1 MAAFAL
7 DSPLTIQTLFRPDGP
22 LASHIDGFK
31 ARAPQLAMAEAVA
44 RAINGGGRL
53 LVEAGTGTGKTYA
66 YLVPAL
72 ESGKRVVIS
81 TGSKNLQEQL
91 FYRDLPTVAGALAY
105 TPPVALLKGRSNYLC
120 IERMNRLLSESHLQ
134 KAEVLSDLVKVKS
147 WSTAT
152 LTGDVGDIPGLQE
165 NAEILPHITS
175 TNENCLGRDC
185 PYYDDCHLVVA
196 RRRAMDAQ
204 VVVINHHLFFA
215 DMAVKDTGFGELVPE
230 AQVYVF
236 DEAHQLPEIATNY
249 FGKSVGSRTI
259 QDLAQDIQLAYRAE
273 AQDMAQLG
281 KAADRLGIASQ
292 DLRLAFGVDGGRGNT
307 RDLLR
312 QPLWAQAL
320 ARLNDALGLCYE
332 VLKLALGRGEQL
344 DHAFERISELRTR
357 LEEVLAIDQTGFSY
371 WYDCSRL
378 HFTLNLTPLSV
389 AERFGAEVLRPE
401 VAWIFTSATLT
412 VDNCFAH
419 FVAEMGLTGSAEL
432 ILDSPFDYAE
442 QARLCVPRFLPEPNA
457 FGRGEQLANL
467 MIPLINR
474 TPGGCFFLCTSHQVM
489 RQVAEVLRREI
500 GRTVLLQGEDNK
512 QRLLKSFVENGRAV
526 LVATSSFWEGID
538 VRGAALSCVIIDK
551 LPFAS
556 PDDPLLKARV
566 DDCKLKGGDPF
577 ADIQLPKAVIALK
590 QGVGRLIRDR
600 TDHGVLVICD
610 PRMVNKPYGATFI
623 KSLPPIPR
631 TRDLDTLGHFF
642 GREAAVEPGEPP
654 FELKGTPT

>member
-1 MAAFAL
+1 MAAFAR
-7 DSPLTIQTLFRPDGP
+7 DAPLTIQTLFKPDGP

-31 ARAPQLAMAEAVA
+31 ARAPQLDMAEAVA
-44 RAINGGGRL
+44 RAIKSGGRL

-91 FYRDLPTVAGALAY
+91 FYRDLPTITGALSY

-134 KAEVLSDLVKVKS
+134 KPEILSDLVKVKS

-152 LTGDVGDIPGLQE
+152 DNGDVGDIPGLQE
-165 NAEILPHITS
+165 NAEILAHVTS
-175 TNENCLGRDC
+175 TNDNCLGRDC

-230 AQVYVF
+230 SQVYVF

-259 QDLAQDIQLAYRAE
+259 LDLAQDIQLAYRAE
-273 AQDMAQLG
+273 AHDMGQLG
-281 KAADRLGIASQ
+281 KAADRLSIASQ
-292 DLRLAFGVDGGRGNT
+292 DLRLAFGIDGGRGNT

-312 QPLWAQAL
+312 QPLWGQAL
-320 ARLNDALGLCYE
+320 ARLNDAIGLCYE

-344 DHAFERISELRTR
+344 DHAFERVCELRTR
-357 LEEVLAIDQTGFSY
+357 LGEVLAVNQTGFSY

-378 HFTLNLTPLSV
+378 HFSLNLTPLSV
-389 AERFGAEVLRPE
+389 AERFGAEVQKPE

-412 VDNCFAH
+412 VDNRFDH
-419 FVAEMGLTGSAEL
+419 FKAELGLAGSAEL

-467 MIPLINR
+467 MIPLINK

-512 QRLLKSFVENGRAV
+512 QRLLKTFVENGRAV

-538 VRGAALSCVIIDK
+538 VRGGHCPVLSSTNCRLRARTIRCSRRGWMI
-551 LPFAS
+551 AS
-556 PDDPLLKARV
+556 SRGEIPSPSSS
-566 DDCKLKGGDPF
+566 C
-577 ADIQLPKAVIALK
+577 
-590 QGVGRLIRDR
+590 
-600 TDHGVLVICD
+600 
-610 PRMVNKPYGATFI
+610 PR
-623 KSLPPIPR
+623 R
-631 TRDLDTLGHFF
+631 
-642 GREAAVEPGEPP
+642 
-654 FELKGTPT
+654 

>member
-1 MAAFAL
+1 M
-7 DSPLTIQTLFRPDGP
+7 TIQTLFKPDGP

-31 ARAPQLAMAEAVA
+31 ARAPQLEMAEAVA
-44 RAINGGGRL
+44 RAIKSGGRL

-91 FYRDLPTVAGALAY
+91 FYRDLPTITGALSY

-134 KAEVLSDLVKVKS
+134 KPEILNDLVKVKS

-152 LTGDVGDIPGLQE
+152 DNGDVGDIPGLQE
-165 NAEILPHITS
+165 NAEILAHVTS
-175 TNENCLGRDC
+175 TNDNCLGRDC

-236 DEAHQLPEIATNY
+236 DEAHQLPEIATSY

-259 QDLAQDIQLAYRAE
+259 LDLAQDIQLAYRAE
-273 AQDMAQLG
+273 AHDMAQLG
-281 KAADRLGIASQ
+281 KAADRLAIASQ

-307 RDLLR
+307 RDMLR
-312 QPLWAQAL
+312 QPLWGQAL
-320 ARLNDALGLCYE
+320 ARLNDAIGLCYE

-357 LEEVLAIDQTGFSY
+357 LGEVLAVNQTGFSY

-389 AERFGAEVLRPE
+389 AERFSAEVQRPE
-401 VAWIFTSATLT
+401 VAWVFTSATLT
-412 VDNCFAH
+412 VDMRFDH
-419 FVAEMGLTGSAEL
+419 FKAELGLAGSAEL
-432 ILDSPFDYAE
+432 ILDSPFDYGE
-442 QARLCVPRFLPEPNA
+442 QARLCVPRYLPEPNA

-467 MIPLINR
+467 MIPLINK
-474 TPGGCFFLCTSHQVM
+474 TPGGLFLPLHQPSGD
-489 RQVAEVLRREI
+489 AS
-500 GRTVLLQGEDNK
+500 GG
-512 QRLLKSFVENGRAV
+512 
-526 LVATSSFWEGID
+526 
-538 VRGAALSCVIIDK
+538 RGAAPGDWPHRLAAGGRTTSNGCSRSLSRMAAPCWWRPAVSGRGSTCEGRRCRVLSSTSCR
-551 LPFAS
+551 LPVPMIRCSRRGWMIAS
-556 PDDPLLKARV
+556 SR
-566 DDCKLKGGDPF
+566 GGIPS
-577 ADIQLPKAVIALK
+577 PS
-590 QGVGRLIRDR
+590 
-600 TDHGVLVICD
+600 CSC
-610 PRMVNKPYGATFI
+610 PR
-623 KSLPPIPR
+623 R
-631 TRDLDTLGHFF
+631 
-642 GREAAVEPGEPP
+642 
-654 FELKGTPT
+654 

>member
-1 MAAFAL
+1 M
-7 DSPLTIQTLFRPDGP
+7 TIQTLFKPDGP

-31 ARAPQLAMAEAVA
+31 ARAPQLEMAEAVA
-44 RAINGGGRL
+44 RAIKSGGRL

-91 FYRDLPTVAGALAY
+91 FYRDLPTITGALSY

-134 KAEVLSDLVKVKS
+134 KPEVLNDLVKVKS

-152 LTGDVGDIPGLQE
+152 DNGDVGDIPGLQE
-165 NAEILPHITS
+165 NAEILAHVTS
-175 TNENCLGRDC
+175 TNDNCLGRDC

-273 AQDMAQLG
+273 AHDMAQLG
-281 KAADRLGIASQ
+281 KAADRLAIASQ

-307 RDLLR
+307 RDMLR

-320 ARLNDALGLCYE
+320 ARLNDAIGLCYE

-357 LEEVLAIDQTGFSY
+357 LGEVLAVNQTGFSY

-389 AERFGAEVLRPE
+389 AERFSAEVQRPE
-401 VAWIFTSATLT
+401 VAWVFTSATLT
-412 VDNCFAH
+412 VDMRFDH
-419 FVAEMGLTGSAEL
+419 FKAELGLAGSAEL
-432 ILDSPFDYAE
+432 ILDSPFDYGE
-442 QARLCVPRFLPEPNA
+442 QARLCVPRYLPEPNA

-467 MIPLINR
+467 MIPLINK

-512 QRLLKSFVENGRAV
+512 QRLLKEFVENGRAV

-566 DDCKLKGGDPF
+566 DDCKFKGGDPF
-577 ADIQLPKAVIALK
+577 AELQLPKAVIALK

-600 TDHGVLVICD
+600 SDHGVLVICD

-623 KSLPPIPR
+623 KSLPAIPR
-631 TRDLDTLGHFF
+631 TRELGTLGSFF
-642 GREAAVEPGEPP
+642 DRSE
-654 FELKGTPT
+654 

>member
-1 MAAFAL
+1 M
-7 DSPLTIQTLFRPDGP
+7 TIQTLFKPDGP

-31 ARAPQLAMAEAVA
+31 ARAPQLEMAEAVA
-44 RAINGGGRL
+44 RAIKSGGRL

-91 FYRDLPTVAGALAY
+91 FYRDLPTITGALSY

-134 KAEVLSDLVKVKS
+134 KPEVLNDLVKVKS

-152 LTGDVGDIPGLQE
+152 DNGDVGDIPGLQE
-165 NAEILPHITS
+165 NAEILTHVTS
-175 TNENCLGRDC
+175 TNDNCLGRDC

-273 AQDMAQLG
+273 AHDMAQLG
-281 KAADRLGIASQ
+281 KAADRLAIASQ

-307 RDLLR
+307 HDMLR
-312 QPLWAQAL
+312 QPLWGQAL
-320 ARLNDALGLCYE
+320 ARLNDAIGLCYE

-357 LEEVLAIDQTGFSY
+357 LGEVLAVNQTGFSY

-389 AERFGAEVLRPE
+389 AERFSAEVQRPE
-401 VAWIFTSATLT
+401 VAWVFTSATLT
-412 VDNCFAH
+412 VDMRFDH
-419 FVAEMGLTGSAEL
+419 FKAELGLAGSVEL
-432 ILDSPFDYAE
+432 ILDSPFDYGE
-442 QARLCVPRFLPEPNA
+442 QARLCVPRYLPEPNA

-467 MIPLINR
+467 MIPLINK

-512 QRLLKSFVENGRAV
+512 QRLLKEFVENGRAV

-577 ADIQLPKAVIALK
+577 SELQLPKAVIALK

-600 TDHGVLVICD
+600 SDHGVLVICD

-623 KSLPPIPR
+623 KSLPAIPR
-631 TRDLDTLGHFF
+631 TRELGTLGSFF
-642 GREAAVEPGEPP
+642 DRTERGE
-654 FELKGTPT
+654 

>member
-1 MAAFAL
+1 MLRDAL
-7 DSPLTIQTLFRPDGP
+7 LTIQTLFKPDGP

-31 ARAPQLAMAEAVA
+31 ARAPQLEMAEAVA
-44 RAINGGGRL
+44 RAIKSGGRL

-91 FYRDLPTVAGALAY
+91 FYRDLPTITGALSY

-134 KAEVLSDLVKVKS
+134 KPEILNDLVKVKS

-152 LTGDVGDIPGLQE
+152 DNGDVGDIPGLQE
-165 NAEILPHITS
+165 NAEILAHVTS
-175 TNENCLGRDC
+175 TNDNCLGRDC

-273 AQDMAQLG
+273 AHDMAQLG
-281 KAADRLGIASQ
+281 KAADRLAIASQ

-307 RDLLR
+307 RDMLR
-312 QPLWAQAL
+312 QPLWGQAL
-320 ARLNDALGLCYE
+320 ARLNDAIGLCYE

-357 LEEVLAIDQTGFSY
+357 LGEVLAVNQTGFSY

-389 AERFGAEVLRPE
+389 AERFSAEVQRPE
-401 VAWIFTSATLT
+401 VAWVFTSATLT
-412 VDNCFAH
+412 VDMRFDH
-419 FVAEMGLTGSAEL
+419 FKAELGLAGSAEL
-432 ILDSPFDYAE
+432 ILDSPFDYGE
-442 QARLCVPRFLPEPNA
+442 QARLCVPRYLPEPNA

-467 MIPLINR
+467 MIPLINK

-512 QRLLKSFVENGRAV
+512 QRLLKEFVENGRAV

-577 ADIQLPKAVIALK
+577 TELQLPKAVIALK

-600 TDHGVLVICD
+600 TDQGVLVICD

-623 KSLPPIPR
+623 KSLPAIPR
-631 TRDLDTLGHFF
+631 TRELGTLGSFF
-642 GREAAVEPGEPP
+642 DRGE
-654 FELKGTPT
+654 

>member
-1 MAAFAL
+1 M
-7 DSPLTIQTLFRPDGP
+7 TIQTLFKPDGP

-31 ARAPQLAMAEAVA
+31 ARAPQLEMAEAVA
-44 RAINGGGRL
+44 RAIKEHGRL

-91 FYRDLPTVAGALAY
+91 FYRDLPTITGALSY

-134 KAEVLSDLVKVKS
+134 KPEVLNDLVKVKS

-152 LTGDVGDIPGLQE
+152 DNGDVGDIPGLQE
-165 NAEILPHITS
+165 NAEILAHVTS

-259 QDLAQDIQLAYRAE
+259 LDLAQDIQLAYRAE
-273 AQDMAQLG
+273 AHDMAQLG
-281 KAADRLGIASQ
+281 KAADRLAIASQ

-307 RDLLR
+307 RDMLR
-312 QPLWAQAL
+312 QPLWGQAL

-344 DHAFERISELRTR
+344 DHCFERISELRTR
-357 LEEVLAIDQTGFSY
+357 LGEVLAINQTGFSY

-401 VAWIFTSATLT
+401 VAWVFTSATLT
-412 VDNCFAH
+412 VDMRFDH
-419 FVAEMGLTGSAEL
+419 FKAELGLAGSAEL
-432 ILDSPFDYAE
+432 ILDSPFDYGE

-467 MIPLINR
+467 MIPLINK

-512 QRLLKSFVENGRAV
+512 QRLLKEFVENGRAV

-556 PDDPLLKARV
+556 PDDPQLKARV
-566 DDCKLKGGDPF
+566 DDCKLRGGAPF

-600 TDHGVLVICD
+600 GDHGVLVICD

-623 KSLPPIPR
+623 KSLPAIPR
-631 TRDLDTLGHFF
+631 TRELAMLGNFF
-642 GREAAVEPGEPP
+642 EQQALAGR
-654 FELKGTPT
+654 

>member
-1 MAAFAL
+1 M
-7 DSPLTIQTLFRPDGP
+7 TIQTLFKPDGP

-31 ARAPQLAMAEAVA
+31 ARAPQLEMAEAVA
-44 RAINGGGRL
+44 RAIKSGARL

-91 FYRDLPTVAGALAY
+91 FYRDLPTITGALSY

-134 KAEVLSDLVKVKS
+134 KPEVLNDLVKVKS

-152 LTGDVGDIPGLQE
+152 DNGDVGDIPGLQE
-165 NAEILPHITS
+165 NAEILAHVTS
-175 TNENCLGRDC
+175 TNDNCLGRDC

-273 AQDMAQLG
+273 AHDMAQLG
-281 KAADRLGIASQ
+281 KAADRLAIASQ

-307 RDLLR
+307 RDMLR
-312 QPLWAQAL
+312 QPLWGQAL
-320 ARLNDALGLCYE
+320 ARLNDAIGLCYE

-357 LEEVLAIDQTGFSY
+357 LGEVLAVNQTGFSY

-389 AERFGAEVLRPE
+389 AERFSAEVQRPE
-401 VAWIFTSATLT
+401 VAWVFTSATLT
-412 VDNCFAH
+412 VDMRFDH
-419 FVAEMGLTGSAEL
+419 FKAELGLAGSAEL
-432 ILDSPFDYAE
+432 ILDSPFDYGE
-442 QARLCVPRFLPEPNA
+442 QARLCVPRYLPEPNA

-467 MIPLINR
+467 MIPLINK

-512 QRLLKSFVENGRAV
+512 QRLLKEFVENGRAV

-556 PDDPLLKARV
+556 PDDPLLKA
-566 DDCKLKGGDPF
+566 
-577 ADIQLPKAVIALK
+577 
-590 QGVGRLIRDR
+590 
-600 TDHGVLVICD
+600 
-610 PRMVNKPYGATFI
+610 
-623 KSLPPIPR
+623 
-631 TRDLDTLGHFF
+631 
-642 GREAAVEPGEPP
+642 
-654 FELKGTPT
+654 

>member
-1 MAAFAL
+1 M
-7 DSPLTIQTLFRPDGP
+7 TIQTLFKPDGP

-31 ARAPQLAMAEAVA
+31 ARAPQLEMAEAVA
-44 RAINGGGRL
+44 RAIKSGGRL

-91 FYRDLPTVAGALAY
+91 FYRDLPTITGALSY

-134 KAEVLSDLVKVKS
+134 KPEILNDLVKVKS

-152 LTGDVGDIPGLQE
+152 DNGDVGDIPGLQE
-165 NAEILPHITS
+165 NAEILAHVTS
-175 TNENCLGRDC
+175 TNDNCLGRDC

-273 AQDMAQLG
+273 AHDMAQLG
-281 KAADRLGIASQ
+281 KAADRLAIASQ

-307 RDLLR
+307 RDMLR
-312 QPLWAQAL
+312 QPLWGQAL
-320 ARLNDALGLCYE
+320 ARLNDAIGLCYE

-357 LEEVLAIDQTGFSY
+357 LGEVLAVNQTGFSY

-389 AERFGAEVLRPE
+389 AERFSAEVQRPE
-401 VAWIFTSATLT
+401 VAWVFTSATLT
-412 VDNCFAH
+412 VDMRFDH
-419 FVAEMGLTGSAEL
+419 FKAELGLAGSAEL
-432 ILDSPFDYAE
+432 ILDSPFDYGE
-442 QARLCVPRFLPEPNA
+442 QARLCVPRYLPEPNA

-467 MIPLINR
+467 MIPLINK

-512 QRLLKSFVENGRAV
+512 QRLLKEFVENGRAV

-577 ADIQLPKAVIALK
+577 TELQLPKAVIALK

-600 TDHGVLVICD
+600 TDQGVLVICD

-623 KSLPPIPR
+623 KSLPAIPR
-631 TRDLDTLGHFF
+631 TRELGTLGSFF
-642 GREAAVEPGEPP
+642 DRGE
-654 FELKGTPT
+654 

>member
-1 MAAFAL
+1 
-7 DSPLTIQTLFRPDGP
+7 PDN
-22 LASHIDGFK
+22 A
-31 ARAPQLAMAEAVA
+31 AVA
-44 RAINGGGRL
+44 
-53 LVEAGTGTGKTYA
+53 
-66 YLVPAL
+66 
-72 ESGKRVVIS
+72 
-81 TGSKNLQEQL
+81 
-91 FYRDLPTVAGALAY
+91 
-105 TPPVALLKGRSNYLC
+105 
-120 IERMNRLLSESHLQ
+120 
-134 KAEVLSDLVKVKS
+134 
-147 WSTAT
+147 
-152 LTGDVGDIPGLQE
+152 DIPGLQE
-165 NAEILPHITS
+165 NAEILAHVTS
-175 TNENCLGRDC
+175 TNDNCLGRDC
-185 PYYDDCHLVVA
+185 PYYDDCHLVIA

-236 DEAHQLPEIATNY
+236 DEAHQLPEIASHY

-273 AQDMAQLG
+273 AHDMAQLG
-281 KAADRLGIASQ
+281 KAADRLAIASQ
-292 DLRLAFGVDGGRGNT
+292 DLRLAFGVEGGRGNT

-312 QPLWAQAL
+312 QSLWAQAL
-320 ARLNDALGLCYE
+320 ARLNDAIGLCYE
-332 VLKLALGRGEQL
+332 VLKLALGRGELL
-344 DHAFERISELRTR
+344 DHCFERISELRTR
-357 LEEVLAIDQTGFSY
+357 LGEVLAVNQTGFSY

-389 AERFGAEVLRPE
+389 AERFGAEVQRPE

-412 VDNCFAH
+412 VDNRFAH
-419 FVAEMGLTGSAEL
+419 FVAEMGLAGSAEL

-457 FGRGEQLANL
+457 FGRGEQLATL
-467 MIPLINR
+467 MIPLINK

-512 QRLLKSFVENGRAV
+512 QRLLKTFVENGRAV

-556 PDDPLLKARV
+556 PDDPQLKARV
-566 DDCKLKGGDPF
+566 EDCKLKGGDPF
-577 ADIQLPKAVIALK
+577 AELQLPKAVIALK

-600 TDHGVLVICD
+600 SDHGVLVICD
-610 PRMVNKPYGATFI
+610 PRVVNKPYGATFI
-623 KSLPPIPR
+623 KSLPAIPR
-631 TRDLDTLGHFF
+631 TRELATLGEFF
-642 GREAAVEPGEPP
+642 GPRE
-654 FELKGTPT
+654 

>member
-1 MAAFAL
+1 M
-7 DSPLTIQTLFRPDGP
+7 PLTIIQTLFKPDGP
-22 LASHIDGFK
+22 LARHIDGFK
-31 ARAPQLAMAEAVA
+31 ARAPQLEMAEAVS
-44 RAINGGGRL
+44 RAIKQGGRL

-91 FYRDLPTVAGALAY
+91 FYRDLPTITGALHY

-134 KAEVLSDLVKVKS
+134 KPEILSDLVKVKS

-152 LTGDVGDIPGLQE
+152 DNGDVGDIPGLQE
-165 NAEILPHITS
+165 NAEILAHVTS
-175 TNENCLGRDC
+175 TNDNCLGRDC
-185 PYYDDCHLVVA
+185 PYYDDCHLVIA

-236 DEAHQLPEIATNY
+236 DEAHQLPEIASHY

-273 AQDMAQLG
+273 AHDMAQLG
-281 KAADRLGIASQ
+281 KAADRLAIASQ
-292 DLRLAFGVDGGRGNT
+292 DLRLAFGVEGGRGNT

-312 QPLWAQAL
+312 QSLWAQAL
-320 ARLNDALGLCYE
+320 ARLNDAIGLCYE
-332 VLKLALGRGEQL
+332 VLKLALGRGELL
-344 DHAFERISELRTR
+344 DHCFERISELRTR
-357 LEEVLAIDQTGFSY
+357 LGEVLAVNQTGFSY

-389 AERFGAEVLRPE
+389 AERFGAEVQRPE

-412 VDNCFAH
+412 VDNRFAH
-419 FVAEMGLTGSAEL
+419 FVAEMGLAGSAEL

-457 FGRGEQLANL
+457 FGRGEQLATL
-467 MIPLINR
+467 MIPLINK
-474 TPGGCFFLCTSHQVM
+474 TPGGMFFPLHQPSGD
-489 RQVAEVLRREI
+489 A
-500 GRTVLLQGEDNK
+500 
-512 QRLLKSFVENGRAV
+512 
-526 LVATSSFWEGID
+526 
-538 VRGAALSCVIIDK
+538 
-551 LPFAS
+551 P
-556 PDDPLLKARV
+556 
-566 DDCKLKGGDPF
+566 GG
-577 ADIQLPKAVIALK
+577 
-590 QGVGRLIRDR
+590 
-600 TDHGVLVICD
+600 
-610 PRMVNKPYGATFI
+610 
-623 KSLPPIPR
+623 
-631 TRDLDTLGHFF
+631 
-642 GREAAVEPGEPP
+642 
-654 FELKGTPT
+654 

>member
-1 MAAFAL
+1 MLRDAL
-7 DSPLTIQTLFRPDGP
+7 LTIQTLFKPDGP

-31 ARAPQLAMAEAVA
+31 ARAPQLEMAEAVA
-44 RAINGGGRL
+44 GAIKSGGRL

-91 FYRDLPTVAGALAY
+91 FYRDLPTITGALSY

-134 KAEVLSDLVKVKS
+134 KPEILNDLVKVKS

-152 LTGDVGDIPGLQE
+152 DNGDVGDIPGLQE
-165 NAEILPHITS
+165 NAEILAHVTS
-175 TNENCLGRDC
+175 TNDNCLGRDC

-273 AQDMAQLG
+273 AHDMAQLG
-281 KAADRLGIASQ
+281 KAADRLAIASQ

-307 RDLLR
+307 RDMLR
-312 QPLWAQAL
+312 QPLWGQAL
-320 ARLNDALGLCYE
+320 ARLNDAIGLCYE

-357 LEEVLAIDQTGFSY
+357 LGEVLAVNQTGFSY

-389 AERFGAEVLRPE
+389 AERFSAEVQRPE
-401 VAWIFTSATLT
+401 VAWVFTSATLT
-412 VDNCFAH
+412 VDMRFDH
-419 FVAEMGLTGSAEL
+419 FKAELGLAGSAEL
-432 ILDSPFDYAE
+432 ILDSPFDYGE
-442 QARLCVPRFLPEPNA
+442 QARLCVPRYLPEPNA

-467 MIPLINR
+467 MIPLINK

-512 QRLLKSFVENGRAV
+512 QRLLKEFVENGRAV

-577 ADIQLPKAVIALK
+577 SELQLPKAVIALK

-600 TDHGVLVICD
+600 SDHGVLVICD

-623 KSLPPIPR
+623 KSLPAIPR
-631 TRDLDTLGHFF
+631 TRELGTLGSFF
-642 GREAAVEPGEPP
+642 DRTERGE
-654 FELKGTPT
+654 

>member
-1 MAAFAL
+1 M
-7 DSPLTIQTLFRPDGP
+7 TIQTLFKPDGP

-31 ARAPQLAMAEAVA
+31 ARAPQLEMAEAVA
-44 RAINGGGRL
+44 RAIKSGGRL

-91 FYRDLPTVAGALAY
+91 FYRDLPTITGALSY

-134 KAEVLSDLVKVKS
+134 KPEILNDLVKVKS

-152 LTGDVGDIPGLQE
+152 DNGDVGDIPGLQE
-165 NAEILPHITS
+165 NAEILAHVTS
-175 TNENCLGRDC
+175 TNDNCLGRDC

-273 AQDMAQLG
+273 AHDMAQLG
-281 KAADRLGIASQ
+281 KAADRLAIASQ

-307 RDLLR
+307 RDMLR
-312 QPLWAQAL
+312 QPLWGQAL
-320 ARLNDALGLCYE
+320 ARLNDAIGLCYE

-357 LEEVLAIDQTGFSY
+357 LGEVLAVNQTGFSY

-389 AERFGAEVLRPE
+389 AERFSAEVQRPE
-401 VAWIFTSATLT
+401 VAWVFTSATLT
-412 VDNCFAH
+412 VDMRFDH
-419 FVAEMGLTGSAEL
+419 FKAELGLAGSAEL
-432 ILDSPFDYAE
+432 ILDSPFDYGE
-442 QARLCVPRFLPEPNA
+442 QARLCVPRYLPEPNA

-467 MIPLINR
+467 MIPLINK

-512 QRLLKSFVENGRAV
+512 QRLLKEFVENGRAV

-577 ADIQLPKAVIALK
+577 A
-590 QGVGRLIRDR
+590 
-600 TDHGVLVICD
+600 
-610 PRMVNKPYGATFI
+610 
-623 KSLPPIPR
+623 
-631 TRDLDTLGHFF
+631 
-642 GREAAVEPGEPP
+642 E
-654 FELKGTPT
+654 

>member
-1 MAAFAL
+1 M
-7 DSPLTIQTLFRPDGP
+7 TIQTLFKPDGP
-22 LASHIDGFK
+22 LASHIDGFV
-31 ARAPQLAMAEAVA
+31 ARAPQLAMAEAVSS
-44 RAINGGGRL
+44 AIKSGGRL

-91 FYRDLPTVAGALAY
+91 FYRDLPTITGALSY

-134 KAEVLSDLVKVKS
+134 KPDILNDLVKVKS

-152 LTGDVGDIPGLQE
+152 DNGDVGDIPGLQE
-165 NAEILPHITS
+165 NAEILAHVTS
-175 TNENCLGRDC
+175 TNDNCLGRDC

-273 AQDMAQLG
+273 AHDMGQLG
-281 KAADRLGIASQ
+281 KAADRLSIASQ

-307 RDLLR
+307 RDMLR
-312 QPLWAQAL
+312 HPLWAQAL

-344 DHAFERISELRTR
+344 DHAFERICELRTR
-357 LEEVLAIDQTGFSY
+357 LGEVLAINQTGFSY

-378 HFTLNLTPLSV
+378 HFSLNITPLSV

-412 VDNCFAH
+412 VDMRFDH
-419 FVAEMGLTGSAEL
+419 FKAELGLAGSAEL

-457 FGRGEQLANL
+457 FGRGEQLAQL
-467 MIPLINR
+467 MIPLINK

-512 QRLLKSFVENGRAV
+512 QRLLKEFVENGRAV

-566 DDCKLKGGDPF
+566 DDCKLKGGRSLRRYT
-577 ADIQLPKAVIALK
+577 AA
-590 QGVGRLIRDR
+590 QGGDCLETGGR
-600 TDHGVLVICD
+600 
-610 PRMVNKPYGATFI
+610 
-623 KSLPPIPR
+623 
-631 TRDLDTLGHFF
+631 
-642 GREAAVEPGEPP
+642 AAHS
-654 FELKGTPT
+654 

>member
-1 MAAFAL
+1 M
-7 DSPLTIQTLFRPDGP
+7 TIQTLFKPDGP

-31 ARAPQLAMAEAVA
+31 ARAPQLEMAEAVA
-44 RAINGGGRL
+44 RAIKSSGRL

-91 FYRDLPTVAGALAY
+91 FYRDLPTITGALSY

-134 KAEVLSDLVKVKS
+134 KPEILNDLVKVKS

-152 LTGDVGDIPGLQE
+152 DNGDVGDIPGLQE
-165 NAEILPHITS
+165 NAEILAHVTS
-175 TNENCLGRDC
+175 TNDNCLGRDC

-273 AQDMAQLG
+273 AHDMAQLG
-281 KAADRLGIASQ
+281 KAADRLAIASQ

-307 RDLLR
+307 RDMLR
-312 QPLWAQAL
+312 QPLWGQAL
-320 ARLNDALGLCYE
+320 ARLNDAIGLCYE

-357 LEEVLAIDQTGFSY
+357 LGEVLAVNQTGFSY

-389 AERFGAEVLRPE
+389 AERFSAEVQRPE
-401 VAWIFTSATLT
+401 VAWVFTSATLT
-412 VDNCFAH
+412 VDMRFDH
-419 FVAEMGLTGSAEL
+419 FKAELGLAGSAEL
-432 ILDSPFDYAE
+432 ILDSPFDYGE
-442 QARLCVPRFLPEPNA
+442 QARLCVPRYLPEPNA

-467 MIPLINR
+467 MIPLINK

-512 QRLLKSFVENGRAV
+512 QRLLKEFVENGRAV

-577 ADIQLPKAVIALK
+577 VELQLPKAVIALK

-600 TDHGVLVICD
+600 SDHGVLVICD

-623 KSLPPIPR
+623 KSLPAIPR
-631 TRDLDTLGHFF
+631 TRELGTLGSFF
-642 GREAAVEPGEPP
+642 DRTERGE
-654 FELKGTPT
+654 

>member
-1 MAAFAL
+1 M
-7 DSPLTIQTLFRPDGP
+7 TIQTLFKPDGP
-22 LASHIDGFK
+22 LASHIDGFV
-31 ARAPQLAMAEAVA
+31 ARAPQLAMAEAVSS
-44 RAINGGGRL
+44 AIKSGGRL

-91 FYRDLPTVAGALAY
+91 FYRDLPTITGALSY

-134 KAEVLSDLVKVKS
+134 KPDILNDLVKVKS

-152 LTGDVGDIPGLQE
+152 DNGDVGDIPGLQE
-165 NAEILPHITS
+165 NAEILAHVTS
-175 TNENCLGRDC
+175 TNDNCLGRDC

-215 DMAVKDTGFGELVPE
+215 DMAVKDTGFGELVPQ

-273 AQDMAQLG
+273 AHDMGQLG
-281 KAADRLGIASQ
+281 KAADRLSIASQ

-307 RDLLR
+307 RDMLR
-312 QPLWAQAL
+312 HPLWAQAL

-344 DHAFERISELRTR
+344 DHAFERICELRTR
-357 LEEVLAIDQTGFSY
+357 LGEVLAINQTGFSY

-378 HFTLNLTPLSV
+378 HFSLNITPLSV
-389 AERFGAEVLRPE
+389 AERFGAEVLRTE

-412 VDNCFAH
+412 VDLRFDH
-419 FVAEMGLTGSAEL
+419 FKAELGLAGSAEL

-457 FGRGEQLANL
+457 FGRGEQLAQL
-467 MIPLINR
+467 MIPLINK
-474 TPGGCFFLCTSHQVM
+474 TPGGCFFL
-489 RQVAEVLRREI
+489 
-500 GRTVLLQGEDNK
+500 
-512 QRLLKSFVENGRAV
+512 
-526 LVATSSFWEGID
+526 
-538 VRGAALSCVIIDK
+538 
-551 LPFAS
+551 
-556 PDDPLLKARV
+556 
-566 DDCKLKGGDPF
+566 
-577 ADIQLPKAVIALK
+577 
-590 QGVGRLIRDR
+590 
-600 TDHGVLVICD
+600 
-610 PRMVNKPYGATFI
+610 
-623 KSLPPIPR
+623 
-631 TRDLDTLGHFF
+631 
-642 GREAAVEPGEPP
+642 
-654 FELKGTPT
+654 

>member
-1 MAAFAL
+1 M
-7 DSPLTIQTLFRPDGP
+7 TIQTLFKPDGP

-31 ARAPQLAMAEAVA
+31 ARAPQLEMAEAVA
-44 RAINGGGRL
+44 HAIKSGGRL

-91 FYRDLPTVAGALAY
+91 FYRDLPTITGALSY

-134 KAEVLSDLVKVKS
+134 KPEILNDLVKVKS

-152 LTGDVGDIPGLQE
+152 DNGDVGDIPGLQE
-165 NAEILPHITS
+165 NAEILAHVTS
-175 TNENCLGRDC
+175 TNDNCLGRDC

-273 AQDMAQLG
+273 AHDMAQLG
-281 KAADRLGIASQ
+281 KAADRLAIASQ

-307 RDLLR
+307 RDMLR
-312 QPLWAQAL
+312 QPLWGQAL
-320 ARLNDALGLCYE
+320 ARLNDAIGLCYE

-357 LEEVLAIDQTGFSY
+357 LGEVLAVNQTGFSY

-389 AERFGAEVLRPE
+389 AERFSAEVQRPE
-401 VAWIFTSATLT
+401 VAWVFTSATLT
-412 VDNCFAH
+412 VDMRFDH
-419 FVAEMGLTGSAEL
+419 FKAELGLAGSAEL
-432 ILDSPFDYAE
+432 ILDSPFDYGE
-442 QARLCVPRFLPEPNA
+442 QARLCVPRYLPEPNA

-467 MIPLINR
+467 MIPLINK

-512 QRLLKSFVENGRAV
+512 QRLLKEFVENGRAV

-577 ADIQLPKAVIALK
+577 VELQLPKAVIALK

-600 TDHGVLVICD
+600 SDHGVLVICD

-623 KSLPPIPR
+623 KSLPAIPR
-631 TRDLDTLGHFF
+631 TRELGTLGSFF
-642 GREAAVEPGEPP
+642 DRTERGE
-654 FELKGTPT
+654 

>member
-1 MAAFAL
+1 MLRDAL
-7 DSPLTIQTLFRPDGP
+7 LTIQTLFKPDGP
-22 LASHIDGFK
+22 LASYIDGFK
-31 ARAPQLAMAEAVA
+31 ARAPQLEMAEAVA
-44 RAINGGGRL
+44 RAIKSGGRL

-91 FYRDLPTVAGALAY
+91 FYRDLPTITGALSY

-134 KAEVLSDLVKVKS
+134 KPEILNDLVKVKS

-152 LTGDVGDIPGLQE
+152 DNGDVGDIPGLQE
-165 NAEILPHITS
+165 NAEILAHVTS
-175 TNENCLGRDC
+175 TNDNCLGRDC

-215 DMAVKDTGFGELVPE
+215 DMAVKGTGFGELVPE

-273 AQDMAQLG
+273 AHDMAQLG
-281 KAADRLGIASQ
+281 KAADRLAIASQ

-307 RDLLR
+307 RDMLR
-312 QPLWAQAL
+312 QPLWGQAL
-320 ARLNDALGLCYE
+320 ARLNDAIGLCYE

-357 LEEVLAIDQTGFSY
+357 LGEVLAVNQTGFSY

-389 AERFGAEVLRPE
+389 AERFSAEVQRPE
-401 VAWIFTSATLT
+401 VAWVFTSATLT
-412 VDNCFAH
+412 VDMRFDH
-419 FVAEMGLTGSAEL
+419 FKAELGLAGSAEL
-432 ILDSPFDYAE
+432 ILDSPFDYGE
-442 QARLCVPRFLPEPNA
+442 QARLCVPRYLPEPNA

-467 MIPLINR
+467 MIPLINK

-512 QRLLKSFVENGRAV
+512 QRLLKEFVENGRAV

-577 ADIQLPKAVIALK
+577 SELQLPKAVIALK

-600 TDHGVLVICD
+600 SDHGVLVICD

-623 KSLPPIPR
+623 KSLPAIPR
-631 TRDLDTLGHFF
+631 TRELGTLGSFF
-642 GREAAVEPGEPP
+642 DRTERGE
-654 FELKGTPT
+654 

>member
-1 MAAFAL
+1 
-7 DSPLTIQTLFRPDGP
+7 
-22 LASHIDGFK
+22 
-31 ARAPQLAMAEAVA
+31 
-44 RAINGGGRL
+44 
-53 LVEAGTGTGKTYA
+53 
-66 YLVPAL
+66 
-72 ESGKRVVIS
+72 
-81 TGSKNLQEQL
+81 
-91 FYRDLPTVAGALAY
+91 
-105 TPPVALLKGRSNYLC
+105 
-120 IERMNRLLSESHLQ
+120 
-134 KAEVLSDLVKVKS
+134 
-147 WSTAT
+147 
-152 LTGDVGDIPGLQE
+152 QE
-165 NAEILPHITS
+165 NAEILAHVTS
-175 TNENCLGRDC
+175 TNDNCLGRDC

-273 AQDMAQLG
+273 AHDMAQLG
-281 KAADRLGIASQ
+281 KAADRLAIASQ

-307 RDLLR
+307 RDMLR
-312 QPLWAQAL
+312 QPLWGQAL
-320 ARLNDALGLCYE
+320 ARLNDAIGLCYE

-357 LEEVLAIDQTGFSY
+357 LGEVLAVNQTGFSY

-389 AERFGAEVLRPE
+389 AERFSAEVQRPE
-401 VAWIFTSATLT
+401 VAWVFTSATLT
-412 VDNCFAH
+412 VDMLFDH
-419 FVAEMGLTGSAEL
+419 FKAELGLAGSAEL
-432 ILDSPFDYAE
+432 ILDSPFDYGE
-442 QARLCVPRFLPEPNA
+442 QARLCVPRYLPEPNA

-467 MIPLINR
+467 MIPLINK

-512 QRLLKSFVENGRAV
+512 QRLLKEFVENGRAV

-577 ADIQLPKAVIALK
+577 AELQLPKAVIALK

-600 TDHGVLVICD
+600 SDHGVLVICD

-623 KSLPPIPR
+623 KSLPAIPR
-631 TRDLDTLGHFF
+631 TRELGTLGSFF
-642 GREAAVEPGEPP
+642 DRTERGE
-654 FELKGTPT
+654 

>member
-1 MAAFAL
+1 M
-7 DSPLTIQTLFRPDGP
+7 TIQTLFSEGGP
-22 LASHIDGFK
+22 LARHIDGFL
-31 ARAPQLAMAEAVA
+31 ARAPQLEMAEAVA
-44 RAINGGGRL
+44 NTIKDHDRL

-72 ESGKRVVIS
+72 ASGKRVVIS

-91 FYRDLPTVAGALAY
+91 FYRDLPTITGALDY
-105 TPPVALLKGRSNYLC
+105 HQPVALLKGRSNYLC
-120 IERMNRLLSESHLQ
+120 VERMNRLMSESHLQ
-134 KAEVLSDLVKVKS
+134 KPEVMSDLVRVKS
-147 WSTAT
+147 WSSTT
-152 LTGDVGDIPGLQE
+152 NTGDVGDIPGLQE
-165 NAEILPHITS
+165 NAEILPQITS
-175 TNENCLGRDC
+175 TNDNCLGRDC
-185 PYYDDCHLVVA
+185 PYYDDCHLVIA

-236 DEAHQLPEIATNY
+236 DEAHQLGEIATNY
-249 FGKSVGSRTI
+249 FGKSVSSRTI

-273 AQDMAQLG
+273 AHDMGQLG
-281 KAADRLGIASQ
+281 KAADRLSIASQ
-292 DLRLAFGVDGGRGNT
+292 DLRLAFGVDGGRGNS

-312 QPLWAQAL
+312 QPQWGQAL
-320 ARLNDALGLCYE
+320 ARLNDAIEFCYE

-344 DHAFERISELRTR
+344 DHCFERLCELRTR
-357 LEEVLAIDQTGFSY
+357 LGEVLAINQTGYSY
-371 WYDCSRL
+371 WYECTRL
-378 HFTLNLTPLSV
+378 HFSLNLTPLSV
-389 AERFGAEVLRPE
+389 AERFGAEVMRPE

-412 VDNCFAH
+412 VDMGFDH
-419 FVAEMGLTGSAEL
+419 FKAEL
-432 ILDSPFDYAE
+432 GLAGSRELMLDSPFDYSE
-442 QARLCVPRFLPEPNA
+442 QARLCVPRQLPEPNA
-457 FGRGEQLANL
+457 FGRGEMLAL
-467 MIPLINR
+467 RLIPLINK

-512 QRLLKSFVENGRAV
+512 QRLLSTFVENGRAV

-600 TDHGVLVICD
+600 RDHGVLVICD

-623 KSLPPIPR
+623 KSLPAIPR
-631 TRDLDTLGHFF
+631 TRDLDCLGEFF
-642 GREAAVEPGEPP
+642 SGLAEAARPDSAQTDL
-654 FELKGTPT
+654 FQ

>member
-1 MAAFAL
+1 M
-7 DSPLTIQTLFRPDGP
+7 TIQTLFKPDGP

-31 ARAPQLAMAEAVA
+31 ARAPQLEMAEAVA
-44 RAINGGGRL
+44 RAIKSGGRL

-91 FYRDLPTVAGALAY
+91 FYRDLPTITGALSY

-134 KAEVLSDLVKVKS
+134 KPEVLNDLVKVKS

-152 LTGDVGDIPGLQE
+152 DNGDVGDIPGLQE
-165 NAEILPHITS
+165 NAEILAHVTS
-175 TNENCLGRDC
+175 TNDNCLGRDC

-273 AQDMAQLG
+273 AHDMAQLG
-281 KAADRLGIASQ
+281 KAADRLAIASQ

-307 RDLLR
+307 RDMLR
-312 QPLWAQAL
+312 QPLWGQAL
-320 ARLNDALGLCYE
+320 ARLNDAIGLCYE

-357 LEEVLAIDQTGFSY
+357 LGEVLAVNQTGFSY

-389 AERFGAEVLRPE
+389 AERFSAEVQRPE
-401 VAWIFTSATLT
+401 VAWVFTSATLT
-412 VDNCFAH
+412 VDMRFDH
-419 FVAEMGLTGSAEL
+419 FKAELGLAGSAEL
-432 ILDSPFDYAE
+432 ILDSPFDYGE
-442 QARLCVPRFLPEPNA
+442 QARLCVPRYLPEPHA

-467 MIPLINR
+467 MIPLINK

-512 QRLLKSFVENGRAV
+512 QRLLKEFVENGRAV

-577 ADIQLPKAVIALK
+577 SELQLPKAVIALK

-600 TDHGVLVICD
+600 SDHGVLVICD

-623 KSLPPIPR
+623 KSLPAIPR
-631 TRDLDTLGHFF
+631 TRELGSLGSFF
-642 GREAAVEPGEPP
+642 DRGA
-654 FELKGTPT
+654 

>member
-1 MAAFAL
+1 M
-7 DSPLTIQTLFRPDGP
+7 TIQTLFKPDGP

-31 ARAPQLAMAEAVA
+31 ARAPQLEMAEAVA
-44 RAINGGGRL
+44 RAIKSGGRL

-91 FYRDLPTVAGALAY
+91 FYRDLPTITEALSY

-134 KAEVLSDLVKVKS
+134 KPEILNDLVKVKS

-152 LTGDVGDIPGLQE
+152 DNGDVGDIPGLQE
-165 NAEILPHITS
+165 NAEILAHVTS
-175 TNENCLGRDC
+175 TNDNCLGRDC
-185 PYYDDCHLVVA
+185 PYYDDCHLVIA

-215 DMAVKDTGFGELVPE
+215 DLAVKDTGFGELVPQ

-273 AQDMAQLG
+273 AHDMAQLG
-281 KAADRLGIASQ
+281 KAADRLAIASQ

-307 RDLLR
+307 RDMLR
-312 QPLWAQAL
+312 KPLWGQAL
-320 ARLNDALGLCYE
+320 ARLNDAIGLCYE

-344 DHAFERISELRTR
+344 DHAFERICELRTR
-357 LEEVLAIDQTGFSY
+357 LGEVLAVNQTGFSY

-378 HFTLNLTPLSV
+378 HFSLNLTPLSV
-389 AERFGAEVLRPE
+389 AERFGAEVQRPE
-401 VAWIFTSATLT
+401 VAWVFTSATLT
-412 VDNCFAH
+412 VDQRFDH
-419 FVAEMGLTGSAEL
+419 FVAELGLSGSAEL
-432 ILDSPFDYAE
+432 ILDSPFDYGE
-442 QARLCVPRFLPEPNA
+442 QARLCVPRYLPEPNA

-467 MIPLINR
+467 MIPLINK

-512 QRLLKSFVENGRAV
+512 QRLLKEFVENGRAV

-566 DDCKLKGGDPF
+566 DDCKLKGCDPF
-577 ADIQLPKAVIALK
+577 AELQLPKAVIALK

-600 TDHGVLVICD
+600 SDHGVLVICD

-623 KSLPPIPR
+623 KSLPAIPR
-631 TRDLDTLGHFF
+631 TRELAMLGDFF
-642 GREAAVEPGEPP
+642 GAKA
-654 FELKGTPT
+654 

>member
-1 MAAFAL
+1 M
-7 DSPLTIQTLFRPDGP
+7 TIQTLFKPDGP

-31 ARAPQLAMAEAVA
+31 ARAPQLEMAEAVA
-44 RAINGGGRL
+44 GAIKSGGRL

-91 FYRDLPTVAGALAY
+91 FYRDLPTITGALSY

-134 KAEVLSDLVKVKS
+134 KPEILNDLVKVKS

-152 LTGDVGDIPGLQE
+152 DNGDVGDIPGLQE
-165 NAEILPHITS
+165 NAEILAHVTS
-175 TNENCLGRDC
+175 TNDNCLGRDC

-273 AQDMAQLG
+273 AHDMAQLG
-281 KAADRLGIASQ
+281 KAADRLAIASQ

-307 RDLLR
+307 RDMLR
-312 QPLWAQAL
+312 QPLWGQAL
-320 ARLNDALGLCYE
+320 ARLNDAIGLCYE

-357 LEEVLAIDQTGFSY
+357 LGEVLAVNQTGFSY

-389 AERFGAEVLRPE
+389 AERFSAEVQRPE
-401 VAWIFTSATLT
+401 VAWVFTSATLT
-412 VDNCFAH
+412 VDMRFDH
-419 FVAEMGLTGSAEL
+419 FKAELGLAGSAEL
-432 ILDSPFDYAE
+432 ILDSPFDYGE
-442 QARLCVPRFLPEPNA
+442 QARLCVPRYLPEPNA

-467 MIPLINR
+467 MIPLINK

-512 QRLLKSFVENGRAV
+512 QRLLKEFVENGRAV

-577 ADIQLPKAVIALK
+577 SELQLPKAVIALK

-600 TDHGVLVICD
+600 SDHGVLVICD

-623 KSLPPIPR
+623 KSLPAIPR
-631 TRDLDTLGHFF
+631 TRELGTLGSFF
-642 GREAAVEPGEPP
+642 DRTERGE
-654 FELKGTPT
+654 

>member
-1 MAAFAL
+1 MLRDAL
-7 DSPLTIQTLFRPDGP
+7 LTIQTLFKPDGP

-31 ARAPQLAMAEAVA
+31 ARAPQLEMAEAVA
-44 RAINGGGRL
+44 RAIKSGGRL

-91 FYRDLPTVAGALAY
+91 FYRDLPTITGALSY

-134 KAEVLSDLVKVKS
+134 KPEILNDLVKVKS

-152 LTGDVGDIPGLQE
+152 DNGDVGDIPGLQE
-165 NAEILPHITS
+165 NAEILAHVTS
-175 TNENCLGRDC
+175 TNDNCLGRDC

-273 AQDMAQLG
+273 AHDMAQLG
-281 KAADRLGIASQ
+281 KAADRLAIASQ

-307 RDLLR
+307 RDMLR
-312 QPLWAQAL
+312 QPLWGQAL
-320 ARLNDALGLCYE
+320 ARLNDAIGLCYE

-357 LEEVLAIDQTGFSY
+357 LGEVLAVNQTGFSY

-389 AERFGAEVLRPE
+389 AERFSAEVQRPE
-401 VAWIFTSATLT
+401 VAWVFTSATLT
-412 VDNCFAH
+412 VDMRFDH
-419 FVAEMGLTGSAEL
+419 FKAELGLAGSAEL
-432 ILDSPFDYAE
+432 ILDSPFDYGE
-442 QARLCVPRFLPEPNA
+442 QARLCVPRYLPEPNA

-467 MIPLINR
+467 MIPLINK

-512 QRLLKSFVENGRAV
+512 QRLLKEFVENGRAV

-577 ADIQLPKAVIALK
+577 SELQLPKAVIALK

-600 TDHGVLVICD
+600 SDHGVLVICD

-623 KSLPPIPR
+623 KSLPAIPR
-631 TRDLDTLGHFF
+631 TRELGTLGSFF
-642 GREAAVEPGEPP
+642 DRTERGE
-654 FELKGTPT
+654 

>member
-1 MAAFAL
+1 MLRDAL
-7 DSPLTIQTLFRPDGP
+7 LTIQTLFKPDGP

-31 ARAPQLAMAEAVA
+31 ARAPQLEMAEAVA
-44 RAINGGGRL
+44 HAIKSGGRL

-91 FYRDLPTVAGALAY
+91 FYRDLPTITGALSY

-134 KAEVLSDLVKVKS
+134 KPEILNDLVKVKS

-152 LTGDVGDIPGLQE
+152 DNGDVGDIPGLQE
-165 NAEILPHITS
+165 NAEILAHVTS
-175 TNENCLGRDC
+175 TNDNCLGRDC

-273 AQDMAQLG
+273 AHDMAQLG
-281 KAADRLGIASQ
+281 KAADRLAIASQ

-307 RDLLR
+307 RDMLR
-312 QPLWAQAL
+312 QPLWGQAL
-320 ARLNDALGLCYE
+320 ARLNDAIGLCYE

-357 LEEVLAIDQTGFSY
+357 LGEVLAVNQTGFSY

-389 AERFGAEVLRPE
+389 AERFSAEVQRPE
-401 VAWIFTSATLT
+401 VAWVFTSATLT
-412 VDNCFAH
+412 VDMRFDH
-419 FVAEMGLTGSAEL
+419 FKAELGLAGSAEL
-432 ILDSPFDYAE
+432 ILDSPFDYGE
-442 QARLCVPRFLPEPNA
+442 QARLCVPRYLPEPNA

-467 MIPLINR
+467 MIPLINK

-512 QRLLKSFVENGRAV
+512 QRLLKEFVENGRAV

-566 DDCKLKGGDPF
+566 DDCKLMGGDPF
-577 ADIQLPKAVIALK
+577 AELQLPKAVIALK

-600 TDHGVLVICD
+600 SDHGVLVICD

-623 KSLPPIPR
+623 KSLPAIPR
-631 TRDLDTLGHFF
+631 TRELGTLGSFF
-642 GREAAVEPGEPP
+642 DRTERGE
-654 FELKGTPT
+654 

>member
-1 MAAFAL
+1 M
-7 DSPLTIQTLFRPDGP
+7 TIQTLFKPDGP

-31 ARAPQLAMAEAVA
+31 ARAPQLEMAEAVA
-44 RAINGGGRL
+44 RAIKSGGRL

-91 FYRDLPTVAGALAY
+91 FYRDLPTITGALSY

-134 KAEVLSDLVKVKS
+134 KPEVLNDLVKVKS

-152 LTGDVGDIPGLQE
+152 DNGDVGDIPGLQE
-165 NAEILPHITS
+165 NAEILAHVTS
-175 TNENCLGRDC
+175 TNDNCLGRDC

-273 AQDMAQLG
+273 AHDMAQLG
-281 KAADRLGIASQ
+281 KAADRLAIASQ

-307 RDLLR
+307 RDMLR
-312 QPLWAQAL
+312 QSLWGQAL
-320 ARLNDALGLCYE
+320 ARLNDAIGLCYE

-344 DHAFERISELRTR
+344 DHAFERICELRTR
-357 LEEVLAIDQTGFSY
+357 LGEVLAVNQTGFSY

-378 HFTLNLTPLSV
+378 HFSLNLTPLSV
-389 AERFGAEVLRPE
+389 AERFSAEVQKPE
-401 VAWIFTSATLT
+401 VAWVFTSATLT
-412 VDNCFAH
+412 VDMRFDH
-419 FVAEMGLTGSAEL
+419 FKAELGLAGSAEL

-442 QARLCVPRFLPEPNA
+442 QARLCVPRYLPEPNA

-467 MIPLINR
+467 MIPLINK

-512 QRLLKSFVENGRAV
+512 QRLLKEFVENGRAV

-577 ADIQLPKAVIALK
+577 AELLLPKAVIALK

-600 TDHGVLVICD
+600 SDHGVLVICD

-623 KSLPPIPR
+623 KSLPAIPR
-631 TRDLDTLGHFF
+631 TRELGTLGSFF
-642 GREAAVEPGEPP
+642 DRTERGE
-654 FELKGTPT
+654 

>member
-1 MAAFAL
+1 M
-7 DSPLTIQTLFRPDGP
+7 TIQTLFKPDGP

-31 ARAPQLAMAEAVA
+31 ARAPQLEMAEAVA
-44 RAINGGGRL
+44 RAIKSGGRL

-91 FYRDLPTVAGALAY
+91 FYRDLPTITGALSY

-134 KAEVLSDLVKVKS
+134 KPEILNDLVKVKS

-152 LTGDVGDIPGLQE
+152 DNGDVGDIPGLQE
-165 NAEILPHITS
+165 NAEILAHVTS
-175 TNENCLGRDC
+175 TNDNCLGRDC

-215 DMAVKDTGFGELVPE
+215 DMAVKDTGFGELVPQ

-273 AQDMAQLG
+273 AHDMAQLG
-281 KAADRLGIASQ
+281 KAADRLAIASQ

-307 RDLLR
+307 RDMLR
-312 QPLWAQAL
+312 QPLWGQAL
-320 ARLNDALGLCYE
+320 ARLNDAIGLCYE

-357 LEEVLAIDQTGFSY
+357 LGEVLAVNQTGFSY

-389 AERFGAEVLRPE
+389 AERFSAEVQRPE
-401 VAWIFTSATLT
+401 VAWVFTSATLT
-412 VDNCFAH
+412 VDMRFDH
-419 FVAEMGLTGSAEL
+419 FKAELGLAGSAEL
-432 ILDSPFDYAE
+432 ILDSPFDYGE
-442 QARLCVPRFLPEPNA
+442 QARLCVPRYLPEPNA

-467 MIPLINR
+467 MIPLINK

-512 QRLLKSFVENGRAV
+512 QRLLKEFVENGRAV

-566 DDCKLKGGDPF
+566 DDCKLNGGDPF
-577 ADIQLPKAVIALK
+577 AELQLPKAVIALK

-600 TDHGVLVICD
+600 SDHGVLVICD

-623 KSLPPIPR
+623 KSLPAIPR
-631 TRDLDTLGHFF
+631 TRELGTLGSFF
-642 GREAAVEPGEPP
+642 DRTERGE
-654 FELKGTPT
+654 

>member
-1 MAAFAL
+1 MLRDAL
-7 DSPLTIQTLFRPDGP
+7 LTIQTLFKPDGP

-31 ARAPQLAMAEAVA
+31 ARAPQLEMAEAVA
-44 RAINGGGRL
+44 HAIKSGGRL

-91 FYRDLPTVAGALAY
+91 FYRDLPTITGALSY

-134 KAEVLSDLVKVKS
+134 KPEILNDLVKVKS

-152 LTGDVGDIPGLQE
+152 DNGDVGDIPGLQE
-165 NAEILPHITS
+165 NAEILAHVTS
-175 TNENCLGRDC
+175 TNDNCLGRDC

-273 AQDMAQLG
+273 AHDMAQLG
-281 KAADRLGIASQ
+281 KAADRLAIASQ

-307 RDLLR
+307 RDMLR
-312 QPLWAQAL
+312 QPLWGQAL
-320 ARLNDALGLCYE
+320 ARLNDAIGLCYE

-357 LEEVLAIDQTGFSY
+357 LGEVLAVNQTGFSY

-389 AERFGAEVLRPE
+389 AERFSAEVQRPE
-401 VAWIFTSATLT
+401 VAWVFTSATLT
-412 VDNCFAH
+412 VDMRFDH
-419 FVAEMGLTGSAEL
+419 FKAELGLAGSAEL
-432 ILDSPFDYAE
+432 ILDSPFDYGE
-442 QARLCVPRFLPEPNA
+442 QARLCVPRYLPEPNA

-467 MIPLINR
+467 MIPLINK

-512 QRLLKSFVENGRAV
+512 QRLLKEFVENGRAV

-577 ADIQLPKAVIALK
+577 VELQLPKAVIALK

-600 TDHGVLVICD
+600 SDHGVLVICD

-623 KSLPPIPR
+623 KSLPAIPR
-631 TRDLDTLGHFF
+631 TRELGTLGSFF
-642 GREAAVEPGEPP
+642 DRTERGE
-654 FELKGTPT
+654 

>member
-1 MAAFAL
+1 MLRDAL
-7 DSPLTIQTLFRPDGP
+7 LTIQTLFKPDGP

-31 ARAPQLAMAEAVA
+31 ARAPQLEMAEAVA
-44 RAINGGGRL
+44 RAIKSGGRL

-91 FYRDLPTVAGALAY
+91 FYRDLPTITGALSY

-134 KAEVLSDLVKVKS
+134 KPEILNDLVKVKS

-152 LTGDVGDIPGLQE
+152 DNGDV
-165 NAEILPHITS
+165 
-175 TNENCLGRDC
+175 
-185 PYYDDCHLVVA
+185 
-196 RRRAMDAQ
+196 
-204 VVVINHHLFFA
+204 VVVINHHLFCA

-273 AQDMAQLG
+273 AHDMAQLG
-281 KAADRLGIASQ
+281 KAADRLAIASQ

-307 RDLLR
+307 RDMLR
-312 QPLWAQAL
+312 QPLWGQAL
-320 ARLNDALGLCYE
+320 ARLNDAIGLCYE

-357 LEEVLAIDQTGFSY
+357 LGEVLAVNQTGFSY

-389 AERFGAEVLRPE
+389 AERFSAEVQRPE
-401 VAWIFTSATLT
+401 VAWVFTSATLT
-412 VDNCFAH
+412 VDMRFDH
-419 FVAEMGLTGSAEL
+419 FKAELGLAGSAEL
-432 ILDSPFDYAE
+432 ILDSPFDYGE
-442 QARLCVPRFLPEPNA
+442 QARLCVPRYLPEPNA

-467 MIPLINR
+467 MIPLINK

-512 QRLLKSFVENGRAV
+512 QRLLKEFVENGRAV

-577 ADIQLPKAVIALK
+577 AELQLPKAVIALK

-600 TDHGVLVICD
+600 SDHGVLVICD

-623 KSLPPIPR
+623 KSLPAIPR
-631 TRDLDTLGHFF
+631 TRELGTLGSFF
-642 GREAAVEPGEPP
+642 DRTERGEQVCRQ
-654 FELKGTPT
+654 LTDLNNG

>member
-1 MAAFAL
+1 M
-7 DSPLTIQTLFRPDGP
+7 TIQTLFKPDGP

-31 ARAPQLAMAEAVA
+31 ARAPQLEMAEAVA
-44 RAINGGGRL
+44 RAIKSGGRL

-91 FYRDLPTVAGALAY
+91 FYRDLPTITGALSY

-134 KAEVLSDLVKVKS
+134 KPEILNDLVKVKS

-152 LTGDVGDIPGLQE
+152 DNGDVGDIPGLQE
-165 NAEILPHITS
+165 NAEILAHVTS
-175 TNENCLGRDC
+175 TNDNCLGRDC

-273 AQDMAQLG
+273 AHDMAQLG
-281 KAADRLGIASQ
+281 KAADRLAIASQ

-307 RDLLR
+307 RDMLR
-312 QPLWAQAL
+312 QPLWGQAL
-320 ARLNDALGLCYE
+320 ARLNDAIGLCYE

-357 LEEVLAIDQTGFSY
+357 LGEVLAVNQTGFSY

-389 AERFGAEVLRPE
+389 AERFSAEVQRPE
-401 VAWIFTSATLT
+401 VAWVFTSATLT
-412 VDNCFAH
+412 VDMRFDH
-419 FVAEMGLTGSAEL
+419 FKAELGLAGSAEL
-432 ILDSPFDYAE
+432 ILDSPFDYGE
-442 QARLCVPRFLPEPNA
+442 QARLCVPRYLPEPNA

-467 MIPLINR
+467 MIPLINK

-512 QRLLKSFVENGRAV
+512 QRLLKEFVENGRAV

-566 DDCKLKGGDPF
+566 DDCKLKGG
-577 ADIQLPKAVIALK
+577 
-590 QGVGRLIRDR
+590 
-600 TDHGVLVICD
+600 
-610 PRMVNKPYGATFI
+610 
-623 KSLPPIPR
+623 
-631 TRDLDTLGHFF
+631 
-642 GREAAVEPGEPP
+642 
-654 FELKGTPT
+654 